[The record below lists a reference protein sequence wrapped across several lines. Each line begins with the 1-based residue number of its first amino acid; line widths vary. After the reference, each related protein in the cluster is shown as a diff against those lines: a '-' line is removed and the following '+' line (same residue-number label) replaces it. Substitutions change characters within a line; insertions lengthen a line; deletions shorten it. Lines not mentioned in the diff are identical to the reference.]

1 MCHQIHEWRTCHPW
15 KICWIKTIILKSLL
29 VNQRMPKRILDEYI
43 LPQFKAVP
51 RASWEDSPKPL
62 GNYLTFSLGRSQWTR
77 PKCIKRY
84 TPPQK
89 EWLETSNNMEGF
101 GSWCFW
107 TKFSGWCSSS
117 GAFFFQWEHFSSDLW
132 AKWPPHIHHR
142 QSSHPRMLPA
152 GHHTFSVDLFRF
164 ENGGF
169 PSRWK
174 LVHSQNF
181 A

>member
-1 MCHQIHEWRTCHPW
+1 MNTT
-15 KICWIKTIILKSLL
+15 KIYQT
-29 VNQRMPKRILDEYI
+29 VQ
-43 LPQFKAVP
+43 
-51 RASWEDSPKPL
+51 
-62 GNYLTFSLGRSQWTR
+62 
-77 PKCIKRY
+77 
-84 TPPQK
+84 PPQK

-132 AKWPPHIHHR
+132 AKWLPHIHHR

-174 LVHSQNF
+174 LVHTQGYPATGTPKILLKKVLYKGTLAGTPGSIAETLRGSTIVYDILQYHVTF
-181 A
+181 LCTFFLE